1 MASGTLRL
9 ATLRLLGPSVTPH
22 TRQVLVAVAV
32 ATPSAVAHASL
43 LAVVVAPQMV
53 ALVAVLVVVVAAA
66 RQLAVARQM
75 LREVA
80 VHMAA
85 ARQMLLAM
93 ARQVAGEDVVMHDWM
108 FAPWTLFLLQLVAG
122 QVAAMV
128 LARQEQGQWEVAVM
142 HAWIFAPGAL
152 MQPNCHLMQLQLGH
166 LLQHCL
172 LVDL

>member
-1 MASGTLRL
+1 MASGP

-43 LAVVVAPQMV
+43 LAVVVAPQM
-53 ALVAVLVVVVAAA
+53 VAVLVVVVAAA

-142 HAWIFAPGAL
+142 HAWIFATGAL

>member
-1 MASGTLRL
+1 MASGP

-80 VHMAA
+80 VHRLAA

-93 ARQVAGEDVVMHDWM
+93 ARQVAGEDVV
-108 FAPWTLFLLQLVAG
+108 TLFLLHLVAG
-122 QVAAMV
+122 QVAALV
-128 LARQEQGQWEVAVM
+128 LA
-142 HAWIFAPGAL
+142 HA
-152 MQPNCHLMQLQLGH
+152 
-166 LLQHCL
+166 
-172 LVDL
+172 

>member
-53 ALVAVLVVVVAAA
+53 AVLVVVVAAA

-80 VHMAA
+80 VHRLAA

-93 ARQVAGEDVVMHDWM
+93 ARQVAGEDVV
-108 FAPWTLFLLQLVAG
+108 TLFLLHLVAG
-122 QVAAMV
+122 QVAALV
-128 LARQEQGQWEVAVM
+128 LA
-142 HAWIFAPGAL
+142 HA
-152 MQPNCHLMQLQLGH
+152 
-166 LLQHCL
+166 
-172 LVDL
+172 

>member
-1 MASGTLRL
+1 MASGP

-43 LAVVVAPQMV
+43 LAVVVARQMV

-142 HAWIFAPGAL
+142 HAWIIATGAL
-152 MQPNCHLMQLQLGH
+152 MQPNCHLMQLQLGY
-166 LLQHCL
+166 LLEHCL

>member
-1 MASGTLRL
+1 MASPAVASTAVLVS
-9 ATLRLLGPSVTPH
+9 PSVTPH
-22 TRQVLVAVAV
+22 ARQMLVAVAV
-32 ATPSAVAHASL
+32 PTPSAPPHASL
-43 LAVVVAPQMV
+43 LAVVVARQML
-53 ALVAVLVVVVAAA
+53 ALVAVAAA

-85 ARQMLLAM
+85 ARQMLLAV
-93 ARQVAGEDVVMHDWM
+93 ARQ
-108 FAPWTLFLLQLVAG
+108 VAG